1 MFDRDRFIADCV
13 AASAETSHK
22 VIREVVAQAV
32 ADPAS
37 LMAAFGEPTQAGV
50 TILHRTPTLTILN
63 LVWGP
68 GQMTTPH
75 NHHMWAAIGLYG
87 GREDNI
93 YWKVTNGEPGLAAA
107 AARSLGVGETEL
119 LGRDIIHSVI
129 NPLQK
134 LTGAI
139 HVYGGDLITAER
151 EEWEAEQLRMQPF
164 DGRKSARGFSQA
176 NDRWQAMQ
184 TG

>member
-1 MFDRDRFIADCV
+1 M
-13 AASAETSHK
+13 
-22 VIREVVAQAV
+22 
-32 ADPAS
+32 
-37 LMAAFGEPTQAGV
+37 
-50 TILHRTPTLTILN
+50 
-63 LVWGP
+63 
-68 GQMTTPH
+68 
-75 NHHMWAAIGLYG
+75 
-87 GREDNI
+87 
-93 YWKVTNGEPGLAAA
+93 
-107 AARSLGVGETEL
+107 

-164 DGRKSARGFSQA
+164 DRRKSARSFAQA

-184 TG
+184 AG